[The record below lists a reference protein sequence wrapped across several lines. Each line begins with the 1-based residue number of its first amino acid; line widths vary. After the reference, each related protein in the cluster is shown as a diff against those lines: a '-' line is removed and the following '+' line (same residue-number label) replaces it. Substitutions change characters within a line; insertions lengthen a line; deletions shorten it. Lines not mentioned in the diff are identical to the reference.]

1 MGKSDYIYIVKDVS
15 TSLDMTGWK
24 LDMTGWKLD
33 MTKTIQLTIFM
44 KQIRISAILA
54 CIAGMI
60 AFAGCKS
67 MSPQDRLTVN
77 DRKINKI
84 IAQMTLEEK
93 VEMLHSKTNM
103 SSEGVPRLGIQD
115 IKYTDGPFGIREENG
130 DGFRSL
136 GWTLDSAT
144 YFPTGSA
151 LAATWSKEMAYKN
164 GWAMGKEGRLRGK
177 DIILGPAINI
187 QRLPVGG
194 RTYEYLSEDPV
205 LAARLSVEY
214 TLGSQDAGTA
224 VCLKHYAL
232 NNQETNRGSVNVIAD
247 ERTMRE
253 IYLKPFEAAVKEGG
267 AMCIMP
273 AYNKVNGYYCSENA
287 HLNNEILRDE
297 WGFKGMTVSDWGG
310 THSTMGAALGGLCV
324 QMTGDNYFGQ
334 ALIDSV
340 RNGALDEAVVDAKV
354 REILRLRFA
363 IEPVP
368 EDVANTVMTS
378 QPETQKIAYEI
389 AQKSIVLLK
398 NEAGNLPV
406 AKDVKKIAVIG
417 QNAVL
422 TTAAGGIGAGVK
434 TLYEISPLEGI
445 SKRAAEAGIEV
456 TYAPGYKNYQ
466 MRMAWG
472 RPGAGGPV
480 DPLIA
485 NSPDEP
491 ADPALLAEAV
501 ALAKDADMVIFF
513 GGTNKS
519 IETEGSDRKNIDL
532 PCGQNDVIKA
542 LYEANPN
549 VATVLISGGPTDL
562 RALEPYSPAI
572 VQGWWNGLEG
582 GTALAEVLF
591 GDIAPSGKLP
601 FTFPLKLEDS
611 PAYAMGNFPG
621 NNTGEDLFT
630 LMYRLDAT
638 GYTRE
643 QIMEYIANL
652 PEPVSEYTE
661 GIFVGYRWFET
672 KEVPVMYAFG
682 HGLSYVDFEYG
693 PLTCRQ
699 KKDKF
704 VVTFDVKNLGTME
717 ADEVTQLYV
726 KRLDSKVERPLKE
739 LEAFDRVTLKG
750 GETKKV
756 TLEFPISELAHWDNG
771 TNGWVL
777 EPGKLEILVGSASDD
792 IRQSITTEI

>member
-1 MGKSDYIYIVKDVS
+1 
-15 TSLDMTGWK
+15 
-24 LDMTGWKLD
+24 
-33 MTKTIQLTIFM
+33 M
-44 KQIRISAILA
+44 KKYLYSAALLILA
-54 CIAGMI
+54 
-60 AFAGCKS
+60 AGCAS
-67 MSPQDRLTVN
+67 LSPQDRLTVN
-77 DRKINKI
+77 DKKINKI

-205 LAARLSVEY
+205 LSARLSVEY
-214 TLGSQDAGTA
+214 TKGSQDAGTA

-232 NNQETNRGSVNVIAD
+232 NNQETDRGSVDVIAD

-253 IYLKPFEAAVKEGG
+253 IYLKPFEAAIKEGG
-267 AMCIMP
+267 AMCVMP
-273 AYNKVNGYYCSENA
+273 AYNKVNGFYCSENA

-340 RNGALDEAVVDAKV
+340 RNGALDEAVVDEKV

-363 IEPVP
+363 IDPVP
-368 EDVANTVMTS
+368 EDVANTIMTS

-398 NEAGNLPV
+398 NEAGNLPI

-434 TLYEISPLEGI
+434 TLYEITPLEGI
-445 SKRAAEAGIEV
+445 QARAEKAGVEV
-456 TYAPGYKNYQ
+456 VYAPGYKNYQ
-466 MRMAWG
+466 MRMGWG
-472 RPGAGGPV
+472 RPSAGPV
-480 DPLIA
+480 NPLVA
-485 NSPDEP
+485 NSIDEP

-532 PCGQNDVIKA
+532 PCGQNEVIKA

-562 RALEPYSPAI
+562 RYLEPYSPAI

-611 PAYAMGNFPG
+611 PAYATGSFPG
-621 NNTGEDLFT
+621 EGSGEDLFT

-643 QIMEYIANL
+643 QIQEYIANL
-652 PEPVSEYTE
+652 PAPESHYTE

-693 PLTCRQ
+693 PLTCKH

-704 VVTFDVKNLGTME
+704 YVTFELKNLGDME
-717 ADEVTQLYV
+717 ADEVAQLYV
-726 KRLDSKVERPLKE
+726 KRIDSAVERPLKE
-739 LEAFDRVTLKG
+739 LEAFDRITLKG

-756 TLEFPISELAHWDNG
+756 TLEFPVSELAHWDNE
-771 TNGWVL
+771 TNEWVL
-777 EPGKLEILVGSASDD
+777 EHGKLEILVGSASND
-792 IRQSITTEI
+792 IRQTIATEI

>member
-1 MGKSDYIYIVKDVS
+1 
-15 TSLDMTGWK
+15 
-24 LDMTGWKLD
+24 
-33 MTKTIQLTIFM
+33 M
-44 KQIRISAILA
+44 KKYLYSAALLILA
-54 CIAGMI
+54 
-60 AFAGCKS
+60 AGCAS
-67 MSPQDRLTVN
+67 LSPQDRLTVN
-77 DRKINKI
+77 DKKINKI

-205 LAARLSVEY
+205 LSARLSVEY
-214 TLGSQDAGTA
+214 TKGSQDAGTA

-232 NNQETNRGSVNVIAD
+232 NNQETDRGSVDVIAD

-253 IYLKPFEAAVKEGG
+253 IYLKPFEAAIKEGG
-267 AMCIMP
+267 AMCVMP
-273 AYNKVNGYYCSENA
+273 AYNKVNGFYCSENA

-363 IEPVP
+363 IDPVP
-368 EDVANTVMTS
+368 EDVANTIMTS
-378 QPETQKIAYEI
+378 QPETQRIAYEI

-398 NEAGNLPV
+398 NEAGNLPI

-445 SKRAAEAGIEV
+445 QARAEKAGVEV
-456 TYAPGYKNYQ
+456 VYAPGYKNYQ
-466 MRMAWG
+466 MKMGWG
-472 RPGAGGPV
+472 RPSAGPV
-480 DPLIA
+480 NPLVA
-485 NSPDEP
+485 NSIDEP

-532 PCGQNDVIKA
+532 PCGQNEVIKA

-562 RALEPYSPAI
+562 RYLEPYSPSI

-611 PAYAMGNFPG
+611 PAYATGSFPG
-621 NNTGEDLFT
+621 EGSGEDLFT

-643 QIMEYIANL
+643 QIQEYIASL
-652 PEPVSEYTE
+652 PDPVSEYRE
-661 GIFVGYRWFET
+661 GILVGYRWYDT
-672 KEVPVMYAFG
+672 KDVPVMYAFG
-682 HGLSYVDFEYG
+682 HGLSYVEFEYG
-693 PLTCRQ
+693 TLTCKQ
-699 KKDKF
+699 KKDKIQ
-704 VVTFDVKNLGTME
+704 VSFDIKNLGDME
-717 ADEVTQLYV
+717 ADEVAQLYV
-726 KRLDSKVERPLKE
+726 KRLDSKVERAEKE
-739 LEAFDRVTLKG
+739 LEAFERVALKA
-750 GETKKV
+750 GETKNV
-756 TLEFPISELAHWDNG
+756 TLEFPLSELAHWDNE

-777 EPGKLEILVGSASDD
+777 EPGKIEILVGSASND
-792 IRQSITTEI
+792 IRQSIQTEI

>member
-1 MGKSDYIYIVKDVS
+1 MKHYIITFLVCLAGFS
-15 TSLDMTGWK
+15 FMTGCE
-24 LDMTGWKLD
+24 
-33 MTKTIQLTIFM
+33 
-44 KQIRISAILA
+44 SA
-54 CIAGMI
+54 
-60 AFAGCKS
+60 

-77 DRKINKI
+77 DKKINKI

-205 LAARLSVEY
+205 LSARLSVEY
-214 TLGSQDAGTA
+214 TKGSQDAGTA

-232 NNQETNRGSVNVIAD
+232 NNQETDRGSVDVIAD

-253 IYLKPFEAAVKEGG
+253 IYLKPFEAAIKEGG
-267 AMCIMP
+267 AMCVMP
-273 AYNKVNGYYCSENA
+273 AYNKVNGFYCSENA

-368 EDVANTVMTS
+368 EEVANTIMTS

-398 NEAGNLPV
+398 NEAGNLPIS
-406 AKDVKKIAVIG
+406 KDVKKIAVIG

-445 SKRAAEAGIEV
+445 QARAVKDGVEV

-466 MRMAWG
+466 MRMGWG
-472 RPGAGGPV
+472 RPSAGPV
-480 DPLIA
+480 NPLVA
-485 NSPDEP
+485 NSTDEP
-491 ADPALLAEAV
+491 ADPALLEEAV
-501 ALAKDADMVIFF
+501 ALAKEADMVIFF

-532 PCGQNDVIKA
+532 PCGQNEVIKA

-562 RALEPYSPAI
+562 RYLAPYSPAI

-611 PAYAMGNFPG
+611 PAYATGSFPG
-621 NNTGEDLFT
+621 EGSGEDLFT

-643 QIMEYIANL
+643 QIQEYIASL
-652 PEPVSEYTE
+652 PDPVSEYKE

-693 PLTCRQ
+693 TLSCRR
-699 KKDKF
+699 KKDNIL
-704 VVTFDVKNLGTME
+704 VTFDLKNLGNME
-717 ADEVTQLYV
+717 ADEVAQLYV

-739 LEAFDRVTLKG
+739 LEAFDRITLKA

-756 TLEFPISELAHWDNG
+756 TLEFPINELAHWDME
-771 TNGWVL
+771 TNGWVI
-777 EPGKLEILVGSASDD
+777 EPGKIEILVGSASND
-792 IRQSITTEI
+792 IRQSIETTI

>member
-1 MGKSDYIYIVKDVS
+1 
-15 TSLDMTGWK
+15 
-24 LDMTGWKLD
+24 
-33 MTKTIQLTIFM
+33 M
-44 KQIRISAILA
+44 KKYLYSAALLILA
-54 CIAGMI
+54 
-60 AFAGCKS
+60 AGCAS
-67 MSPQDRLTVN
+67 LSPQDRLTVN
-77 DRKINKI
+77 DKKINKI

-205 LAARLSVEY
+205 LSARLSVEY
-214 TLGSQDAGTA
+214 TKGSQDAGTA

-232 NNQETNRGSVNVIAD
+232 NNQETDRGSVDVIAD

-253 IYLKPFEAAVKEGG
+253 IYLKPFEAAIKEGG
-267 AMCIMP
+267 AMCVMP
-273 AYNKVNGYYCSENA
+273 AYNKVNGFYCSENA

-363 IEPVP
+363 IDPVP
-368 EDVANTVMTS
+368 EDVANTIMTS

-398 NEAGNLPV
+398 NEAGNLPI

-434 TLYEISPLEGI
+434 TLYEITPLEGI
-445 SKRAAEAGIEV
+445 QARAEKAGVEV
-456 TYAPGYKNYQ
+456 VYAPGYKNYQ
-466 MRMAWG
+466 MRMGWG
-472 RPGAGGPV
+472 RPSAGPV
-480 DPLIA
+480 NPLVA
-485 NSPDEP
+485 NSIDEP

-532 PCGQNDVIKA
+532 PCGQNEVIKA

-562 RALEPYSPAI
+562 RYLEPYSPAI

-611 PAYAMGNFPG
+611 PAYATGSFPG
-621 NNTGEDLFT
+621 EGSGEDLFT

-643 QIMEYIANL
+643 QIQEYIASL
-652 PEPVSEYTE
+652 PDPVSEYRE
-661 GIFVGYRWFET
+661 GILVGYRWYDT
-672 KEVPVMYAFG
+672 KDVPVMYAFG
-682 HGLSYVDFEYG
+682 HGLSYVEFEYG
-693 PLTCRQ
+693 ALTCKQ
-699 KKDKF
+699 KKDKIQ
-704 VVTFDVKNLGTME
+704 VSFDLKNLGDME
-717 ADEVTQLYV
+717 ADEVAQLYV
-726 KRLDSKVERPLKE
+726 KRLDSKVERAEKE
-739 LEAFDRVTLKG
+739 LEAFERVALKA

-756 TLEFPISELAHWDNG
+756 TLEFPVSELAHWDNE
-771 TNGWVL
+771 TNEWVL
-777 EPGKLEILVGSASDD
+777 EHGKLEILVGSASND
-792 IRQSITTEI
+792 IRQSIQTEI

>member
-1 MGKSDYIYIVKDVS
+1 
-15 TSLDMTGWK
+15 
-24 LDMTGWKLD
+24 
-33 MTKTIQLTIFM
+33 M
-44 KQIRISAILA
+44 KKYLYSAALLILA
-54 CIAGMI
+54 
-60 AFAGCKS
+60 AGCAS
-67 MSPQDRLTVN
+67 LSPQDRLTVN
-77 DRKINKI
+77 DKKINKI

-205 LAARLSVEY
+205 LSARLSVEY
-214 TLGSQDAGTA
+214 TKGSQDAGTA

-232 NNQETNRGSVNVIAD
+232 NNQETDRGSVNVIAD

-253 IYLKPFEAAVKEGG
+253 IYLKPFEAAIKEGG
-267 AMCIMP
+267 AMCVMP
-273 AYNKVNGYYCSENA
+273 AYNKVNGFYCSENA

-368 EDVANTVMTS
+368 EDVANTIMTS

-398 NEAGNLPV
+398 NEAGNLPI

-434 TLYEISPLEGI
+434 TLYEITPLEGI
-445 SKRAAEAGIEV
+445 QARAEKAGVEV
-456 TYAPGYKNYQ
+456 VYAPGYKNYQ
-466 MRMAWG
+466 MRMGWG
-472 RPGAGGPV
+472 RPSAGPIN
-480 DPLIA
+480 PLVA
-485 NSPDEP
+485 NSIDEP

-532 PCGQNDVIKA
+532 PCGQNEVIKA

-562 RALEPYSPAI
+562 RYLEPYSPAI

-611 PAYAMGNFPG
+611 PAYATGSFPG
-621 NNTGEDLFT
+621 EGSGEDLFT

-643 QIMEYIANL
+643 QIQEYIASL
-652 PEPVSEYTE
+652 PDPVSEYRE
-661 GIFVGYRWFET
+661 GILVGYRWYDT
-672 KEVPVMYAFG
+672 KDVPVMYAFG
-682 HGLSYVDFEYG
+682 HGLSYVEFEYG
-693 PLTCRQ
+693 ALTCKQ
-699 KKDKF
+699 KKDKIQ
-704 VVTFDVKNLGTME
+704 VSFDLKNLGDME
-717 ADEVTQLYV
+717 ADEVAQLYV
-726 KRLDSKVERPLKE
+726 KRLDSKVERAEKE
-739 LEAFDRVTLKG
+739 LEAFERVALKA
-750 GETKKV
+750 GETKNV
-756 TLEFPISELAHWDNG
+756 TLEFPLSELAHWDNE

-777 EPGKLEILVGSASDD
+777 EPGKIEILVGSASND
-792 IRQSITTEI
+792 IRQTIATEI

>member
-1 MGKSDYIYIVKDVS
+1 
-15 TSLDMTGWK
+15 
-24 LDMTGWKLD
+24 
-33 MTKTIQLTIFM
+33 M
-44 KQIRISAILA
+44 KQYLYSAALLILA
-54 CIAGMI
+54 
-60 AFAGCKS
+60 AGCAS
-67 MSPQDRLTVN
+67 LSPQDRLTVN
-77 DRKINKI
+77 DKKINKI

-205 LAARLSVEY
+205 LSARLSVEY
-214 TLGSQDAGTA
+214 TKGSQDAGTA

-232 NNQETNRGSVNVIAD
+232 NNQETDRGSVDVIAD

-253 IYLKPFEAAVKEGG
+253 IYLKPFEAAIKEGG
-267 AMCIMP
+267 AMCVMP
-273 AYNKVNGYYCSENA
+273 AYNKVNGFYCSENA

-363 IEPVP
+363 IDPVP
-368 EDVANTVMTS
+368 EDVANTIMTS

-398 NEAGNLPV
+398 NEAGTLPI

-434 TLYEISPLEGI
+434 TLYEITPLEGI
-445 SKRAAEAGIEV
+445 QARAEKAGVEV
-456 TYAPGYKNYQ
+456 VYAPGYKNYQ
-466 MRMAWG
+466 MRMGWG
-472 RPGAGGPV
+472 RPSAGPV
-480 DPLIA
+480 NPLVA
-485 NSPDEP
+485 NSIDEP

-532 PCGQNDVIKA
+532 PCGQNEVIKA

-562 RALEPYSPAI
+562 RYLEPYSPAI

-611 PAYAMGNFPG
+611 PAYATGSFPG
-621 NNTGEDLFT
+621 EGSGEDLFT

-643 QIMEYIANL
+643 QIREYIASL
-652 PEPVSEYTE
+652 PDPVSEYRE
-661 GIFVGYRWFET
+661 GILVGYRWYDT
-672 KEVPVMYAFG
+672 KDVPVMYAFG
-682 HGLSYVDFEYG
+682 HGLSYVEFEYG
-693 PLTCRQ
+693 ALTCKQ
-699 KKDKF
+699 KKDKIQ
-704 VVTFDVKNLGTME
+704 VSFDLKNLGDME
-717 ADEVTQLYV
+717 ADEVAQLYV
-726 KRLDSKVERPLKE
+726 KRLDSKVERAEKE
-739 LEAFDRVTLKG
+739 LEAFERVALKA
-750 GETKKV
+750 GETKNV
-756 TLEFPISELAHWDNG
+756 TLEFPLSELAHWDNE

-777 EPGKLEILVGSASDD
+777 EPGKIEILVGSASND
-792 IRQSITTEI
+792 IRQSIQTEI

>member
-1 MGKSDYIYIVKDVS
+1 
-15 TSLDMTGWK
+15 
-24 LDMTGWKLD
+24 
-33 MTKTIQLTIFM
+33 M
-44 KQIRISAILA
+44 KKYLYSAALLILA
-54 CIAGMI
+54 
-60 AFAGCKS
+60 AGCAS
-67 MSPQDRLTVN
+67 LSPQDRLTVN
-77 DRKINKI
+77 DKKINKI

-205 LAARLSVEY
+205 LSARLSVEY
-214 TLGSQDAGTA
+214 TKGSQDAGTA

-232 NNQETNRGSVNVIAD
+232 NNQETDRGSVNVIAD

-253 IYLKPFEAAVKEGG
+253 IYLKPFEAAIKEGG
-267 AMCIMP
+267 AMCVMP
-273 AYNKVNGYYCSENA
+273 AYNKVNGFYCSENA

-368 EDVANTVMTS
+368 EDVANTIMTS

-398 NEAGNLPV
+398 NEAGNLPI

-434 TLYEISPLEGI
+434 TLYEITPLEGI
-445 SKRAAEAGIEV
+445 QARAEKAGVEV
-456 TYAPGYKNYQ
+456 VYAPGYKNYQ
-466 MRMAWG
+466 MRIGWG
-472 RPGAGGPV
+472 RPSAGPV
-480 DPLIA
+480 NPLVA
-485 NSPDEP
+485 NSIDEP

-532 PCGQNDVIKA
+532 PCGQNEVIKA

-562 RALEPYSPAI
+562 RYLEPYSPAI

-611 PAYAMGNFPG
+611 PAYATGSFPG
-621 NNTGEDLFT
+621 EGSGEDLFT

-643 QIMEYIANL
+643 QIQEYIASL
-652 PEPVSEYTE
+652 PDPVSEYRE
-661 GIFVGYRWFET
+661 GILVGYRWYDT
-672 KEVPVMYAFG
+672 KDVPVMYAFG
-682 HGLSYVDFEYG
+682 HGLSYVEFEYG
-693 PLTCRQ
+693 ALTCKQ
-699 KKDKF
+699 KKDKIQ
-704 VVTFDVKNLGTME
+704 VSFDLKNLGDME
-717 ADEVTQLYV
+717 ADEVAQLYV
-726 KRLDSKVERPLKE
+726 KRLDSKVERAEKE
-739 LEAFDRVTLKG
+739 LEAFERVALKA
-750 GETKKV
+750 GETKNV
-756 TLEFPISELAHWDNG
+756 TLEFPLSELAHWDNE

-777 EPGKLEILVGSASDD
+777 EPGKIEILVGSASND
-792 IRQSITTEI
+792 IRQSIQTEI

>member
-1 MGKSDYIYIVKDVS
+1 
-15 TSLDMTGWK
+15 
-24 LDMTGWKLD
+24 
-33 MTKTIQLTIFM
+33 M
-44 KQIRISAILA
+44 KKYLYSAALLILA
-54 CIAGMI
+54 
-60 AFAGCKS
+60 AGCAS
-67 MSPQDRLTVN
+67 LSPQDRLTVN
-77 DRKINKI
+77 DKKINKI

-205 LAARLSVEY
+205 LSARLAVEY
-214 TLGSQDAGTA
+214 TKGSQDAGTA

-232 NNQETNRGSVNVIAD
+232 NNQETDRGSVDVIAD

-267 AMCIMP
+267 AMCVMP
-273 AYNKVNGYYCSENA
+273 AYNKVNGFYCSENA

-363 IEPVP
+363 IDPVP
-368 EDVANTVMTS
+368 EDVANTIMTS

-398 NEAGNLPV
+398 NEAGNLPI

-445 SKRAAEAGIEV
+445 QARAEKAGVEV
-456 TYAPGYKNYQ
+456 VYAPGYKNYQ
-466 MRMAWG
+466 MRMGWG
-472 RPGAGGPV
+472 RPSAGPV
-480 DPLIA
+480 NPLVA
-485 NSPDEP
+485 NSIDEP

-532 PCGQNDVIKA
+532 PCGQNEVIKA

-562 RALEPYSPAI
+562 RYLEPYSPAI

-611 PAYAMGNFPG
+611 PAYATGSFPG
-621 NNTGEDLFT
+621 EGSGEDLFT

-643 QIMEYIANL
+643 QIREYIASL
-652 PEPVSEYTE
+652 PDPVSEYRE
-661 GIFVGYRWFET
+661 GILVGYRWYDT
-672 KEVPVMYAFG
+672 KDVPVMYAFG
-682 HGLSYVDFEYG
+682 HGLSYVEFEYG
-693 PLTCRQ
+693 ALTCKQ
-699 KKDKF
+699 KKDKIQ
-704 VVTFDVKNLGTME
+704 VSFDLKNLGDME
-717 ADEVTQLYV
+717 ADEVAQLYV
-726 KRLDSKVERPLKE
+726 KRLDSKVERAEKE
-739 LEAFDRVTLKG
+739 LEAFERVALKA
-750 GETKKV
+750 GETKNV
-756 TLEFPISELAHWDNG
+756 TLEFPLSELAHWDNE

-777 EPGKLEILVGSASDD
+777 EPGKIEILVGSASND
-792 IRQSITTEI
+792 IRQSIQTEI

>member
-1 MGKSDYIYIVKDVS
+1 
-15 TSLDMTGWK
+15 
-24 LDMTGWKLD
+24 
-33 MTKTIQLTIFM
+33 M
-44 KQIRISAILA
+44 KQYLYSAALLILA
-54 CIAGMI
+54 
-60 AFAGCKS
+60 AGCAS
-67 MSPQDRLTVN
+67 LSPQDRLTVN
-77 DRKINKI
+77 DKKINKI

-205 LAARLSVEY
+205 LSARLSVEY
-214 TLGSQDAGTA
+214 TKGSQDAGTA

-232 NNQETNRGSVNVIAD
+232 NNQETDRGSVDVIAD

-267 AMCIMP
+267 AMCVMP
-273 AYNKVNGYYCSENA
+273 AYNKVNGFYCSENA

-363 IEPVP
+363 IDPVP
-368 EDVANTVMTS
+368 EDVANTIMTS

-398 NEAGNLPV
+398 NEAGNLPI

-422 TTAAGGIGAGVK
+422 TTATGGIGAGVK
-434 TLYEISPLEGI
+434 TLYEITPLEGI
-445 SKRAAEAGIEV
+445 QARAEKAGVEV
-456 TYAPGYKNYQ
+456 VYAPGYKNYQ
-466 MRMAWG
+466 MRMGWG
-472 RPGAGGPV
+472 RPSAGPV
-480 DPLIA
+480 NPLVA
-485 NSPDEP
+485 NSIDEP

-532 PCGQNDVIKA
+532 PCGQNEVIKA

-562 RALEPYSPAI
+562 RYLEPYSPAI

-611 PAYAMGNFPG
+611 PAYATGSFPG
-621 NNTGEDLFT
+621 EGSGEDLFT

-643 QIMEYIANL
+643 QIREYIASL
-652 PEPVSEYTE
+652 PDPVSEYRE
-661 GIFVGYRWFET
+661 GILVGYRWYDT
-672 KEVPVMYAFG
+672 KDVPVMYAFG
-682 HGLSYVDFEYG
+682 HGLSYVEFEYG
-693 PLTCRQ
+693 ALTCKQ
-699 KKDKF
+699 KKDKIQ
-704 VVTFDVKNLGTME
+704 VSFDLKNLGDME
-717 ADEVTQLYV
+717 ADEVAQLYV
-726 KRLDSKVERPLKE
+726 KRLDSKVERAEKE
-739 LEAFDRVTLKG
+739 LEAFERVALKA
-750 GETKKV
+750 GETKNV
-756 TLEFPISELAHWDNG
+756 TLEFPLSELAHWDNE

-777 EPGKLEILVGSASDD
+777 EPGKIEILVGSASND
-792 IRQSITTEI
+792 IRQSIQTEI

>member
-1 MGKSDYIYIVKDVS
+1 
-15 TSLDMTGWK
+15 
-24 LDMTGWKLD
+24 
-33 MTKTIQLTIFM
+33 M
-44 KQIRISAILA
+44 KKYLYSAALLILA
-54 CIAGMI
+54 
-60 AFAGCKS
+60 AGCAS
-67 MSPQDRLTVN
+67 LSPQDRLTVN
-77 DRKINKI
+77 DKKINKI

-205 LAARLSVEY
+205 LSARLSVEY
-214 TLGSQDAGTA
+214 TKGSQDAGTA

-232 NNQETNRGSVNVIAD
+232 NNQETDRGSVNVIAD

-253 IYLKPFEAAVKEGG
+253 IYLKPFEAAIKEGG
-267 AMCIMP
+267 AMCVMP
-273 AYNKVNGYYCSENA
+273 AYNKVNGFYCSENA

-368 EDVANTVMTS
+368 EDVANTIMTS

-398 NEAGNLPV
+398 NEAGNLPI

-434 TLYEISPLEGI
+434 TLYEITPLEGI
-445 SKRAAEAGIEV
+445 QARAEKAGVEV
-456 TYAPGYKNYQ
+456 VYAPGYKNYQ
-466 MRMAWG
+466 MRMGWG
-472 RPGAGGPV
+472 RPSAGPV
-480 DPLIA
+480 NPLVA
-485 NSPDEP
+485 NSIDEP

-532 PCGQNDVIKA
+532 PCGQNEVIKA

-562 RALEPYSPAI
+562 RFLEPYSPSI

-601 FTFPLKLEDS
+601 FTFPKKLEDS
-611 PAYAMGNFPG
+611 PAYALGNFG
-621 NNTGEDLFT
+621 QNASEDLFT

-643 QIMEYIANL
+643 QIQEYIANL
-652 PEPVSEYTE
+652 PAPESHYTE

-693 PLTCRQ
+693 PLTCKH

-704 VVTFDVKNLGTME
+704 YVTFALKNLGDME
-717 ADEVTQLYV
+717 ADEVAQLYV
-726 KRLDSKVERPLKE
+726 KRIDSAVERPLKE
-739 LEAFDRVTLKG
+739 LEAFDRITLKG

-756 TLEFPISELAHWDNG
+756 TLEFPVSELAHWDNE
-771 TNGWVL
+771 TNEWVL
-777 EPGKLEILVGSASDD
+777 EHGKLEILVGSASND
-792 IRQSITTEI
+792 IRQTIATEI

>member
-1 MGKSDYIYIVKDVS
+1 
-15 TSLDMTGWK
+15 
-24 LDMTGWKLD
+24 
-33 MTKTIQLTIFM
+33 M
-44 KQIRISAILA
+44 KKYLYSAALLILA
-54 CIAGMI
+54 
-60 AFAGCKS
+60 AGCAS
-67 MSPQDRLTVN
+67 LSPQDRLTVN
-77 DRKINKI
+77 DKKINKI

-205 LAARLSVEY
+205 LSARLSVEY
-214 TLGSQDAGTA
+214 TKGSQDAGTA

-232 NNQETNRGSVNVIAD
+232 NNQETDRGSVNVIAD

-267 AMCIMP
+267 AMCVMP
-273 AYNKVNGYYCSENA
+273 AYNKVNGFYCSENA

-363 IEPVP
+363 IDPVP
-368 EDVANTVMTS
+368 EDVANTIMTS

-398 NEAGNLPV
+398 NEAGNLPI

-445 SKRAAEAGIEV
+445 QARAEKAGVEV
-456 TYAPGYKNYQ
+456 VYAPGYKNYQ
-466 MRMAWG
+466 MRMGWG
-472 RPGAGGPV
+472 RPSAGPV
-480 DPLIA
+480 NPLVA
-485 NSPDEP
+485 NSIDEP

-532 PCGQNDVIKA
+532 PCGQNEVIKA

-562 RALEPYSPAI
+562 RYLEPYSPAI

-611 PAYAMGNFPG
+611 PAYATGSFPG
-621 NNTGEDLFT
+621 EGSGEDLFT

-643 QIMEYIANL
+643 QIQEYIASL
-652 PEPVSEYTE
+652 PDPVSEYRE
-661 GIFVGYRWFET
+661 GILVGYRWYDT
-672 KEVPVMYAFG
+672 KDVPVMYAFG

-693 PLTCRQ
+693 ALTCKQ
-699 KKDKF
+699 KKDKIQ
-704 VVTFDVKNLGTME
+704 VSFDLKNLGDME
-717 ADEVTQLYV
+717 ADEVAQLYV
-726 KRLDSKVERPLKE
+726 KRLDSKVERAEKE
-739 LEAFDRVTLKG
+739 LEAFERVALKA
-750 GETKKV
+750 GETKNV
-756 TLEFPISELAHWDNG
+756 TLEFPLSELAHWDNE

-777 EPGKLEILVGSASDD
+777 EPGKIEILVGSASND
-792 IRQSITTEI
+792 IRQSIQTEI

>member
-1 MGKSDYIYIVKDVS
+1 
-15 TSLDMTGWK
+15 
-24 LDMTGWKLD
+24 
-33 MTKTIQLTIFM
+33 M
-44 KQIRISAILA
+44 KKYLYSAALLILA
-54 CIAGMI
+54 
-60 AFAGCKS
+60 AGCAS
-67 MSPQDRLTVN
+67 LSPQDRLTVN
-77 DRKINKI
+77 DKKINKI

-205 LAARLSVEY
+205 LSARLSVEY
-214 TLGSQDAGTA
+214 TKGSQDAGTA

-232 NNQETNRGSVNVIAD
+232 NNQETDRGSVNVIAD

-253 IYLKPFEAAVKEGG
+253 IYLKPFEAAIKEGG
-267 AMCIMP
+267 AMCVMP
-273 AYNKVNGYYCSENA
+273 AYNKVNGFYCSENA

-368 EDVANTVMTS
+368 EDVANTIMTS

-398 NEAGNLPV
+398 NEAGNLPI

-434 TLYEISPLEGI
+434 TLYEITPLEGI
-445 SKRAAEAGIEV
+445 QARAEKAGVEV
-456 TYAPGYKNYQ
+456 VYAPGYKNYQ
-466 MRMAWG
+466 MRMGWG
-472 RPGAGGPV
+472 KPSAGPV
-480 DPLIA
+480 NPLVA
-485 NSPDEP
+485 NSIDEP

-532 PCGQNDVIKA
+532 PCGQNEVIKA

-562 RALEPYSPAI
+562 RYLEPYSPAI

-611 PAYAMGNFPG
+611 PAYATGSFPG
-621 NNTGEDLFT
+621 EGSGEDLFT

-643 QIMEYIANL
+643 QIQEYIASL
-652 PEPVSEYTE
+652 PDPVSEYRE
-661 GIFVGYRWFET
+661 GILVGYRWYDT
-672 KEVPVMYAFG
+672 KDVPVMYAFG
-682 HGLSYVDFEYG
+682 HGLSYVEFEYG
-693 PLTCRQ
+693 ALTCKQ
-699 KKDKF
+699 KKDKIQ
-704 VVTFDVKNLGTME
+704 VSFDLKNLGDME
-717 ADEVTQLYV
+717 ADEVAQLYV
-726 KRLDSKVERPLKE
+726 KRLDSKVERAEKE
-739 LEAFDRVTLKG
+739 LEAFERVALKA
-750 GETKKV
+750 GETKNV
-756 TLEFPISELAHWDNG
+756 TLEFPLSELAHWDNE

-777 EPGKLEILVGSASDD
+777 EPGKIEILVGSASND
-792 IRQSITTEI
+792 IRQSIQTEI

>member
-1 MGKSDYIYIVKDVS
+1 
-15 TSLDMTGWK
+15 
-24 LDMTGWKLD
+24 
-33 MTKTIQLTIFM
+33 M
-44 KQIRISAILA
+44 KKYLYSAALLILA
-54 CIAGMI
+54 
-60 AFAGCKS
+60 AGCAS
-67 MSPQDRLTVN
+67 LSPQDRLTVN
-77 DRKINKI
+77 DKKINKI

-205 LAARLSVEY
+205 LSARLSVEY
-214 TLGSQDAGTA
+214 TKGSQDAGTA

-232 NNQETNRGSVNVIAD
+232 NNQETDRGSVDVIAD

-253 IYLKPFEAAVKEGG
+253 IYLKPFEAAIKEGG
-267 AMCIMP
+267 AMCVMP
-273 AYNKVNGYYCSENA
+273 AYNKVNGFYCSENA

-368 EDVANTVMTS
+368 EDVANTIMTS

-398 NEAGNLPV
+398 NEVGNLPI

-434 TLYEISPLEGI
+434 TLYEITPLEGI
-445 SKRAAEAGIEV
+445 QARAEKAGVEV
-456 TYAPGYKNYQ
+456 VYAPGYKNYQ
-466 MRMAWG
+466 MRMGWG
-472 RPGAGGPV
+472 RPSAGPV
-480 DPLIA
+480 NPLVA
-485 NSPDEP
+485 NSIDEP
-491 ADPALLAEAV
+491 ADPALLADAV

-532 PCGQNDVIKA
+532 PCGQNEVIKA

-562 RALEPYSPAI
+562 RYLEPYSPAI

-611 PAYAMGNFPG
+611 PAYATGSFPG
-621 NNTGEDLFT
+621 EGSGEDLFT

-643 QIMEYIANL
+643 QIQEYIANL
-652 PEPVSEYTE
+652 PAPESHYTE

-693 PLTCRQ
+693 PLTCKH

-704 VVTFDVKNLGTME
+704 YVTFALQNLGDME
-717 ADEVTQLYV
+717 ADEVAQLYV
-726 KRLDSKVERPLKE
+726 KRIDSAVERPLKE
-739 LEAFDRVTLKG
+739 LEAFDRITLKG

-756 TLEFPISELAHWDNG
+756 TLEFPVSELAHWDNE
-771 TNGWVL
+771 TNEWVL
-777 EPGKLEILVGSASDD
+777 EHGKLEILVGSASND
-792 IRQSITTEI
+792 IRQTIATEI

>member
-1 MGKSDYIYIVKDVS
+1 
-15 TSLDMTGWK
+15 
-24 LDMTGWKLD
+24 
-33 MTKTIQLTIFM
+33 M
-44 KQIRISAILA
+44 KKYLYSAALLILA
-54 CIAGMI
+54 
-60 AFAGCKS
+60 AGCAS
-67 MSPQDRLTVN
+67 LSPQDRLTVN
-77 DRKINKI
+77 DKKINKI

-205 LAARLSVEY
+205 LSARLSVEY
-214 TLGSQDAGTA
+214 TKGSQDAGTA

-232 NNQETNRGSVNVIAD
+232 NNQETDRGSVDVIAD

-253 IYLKPFEAAVKEGG
+253 IYLKPFEAAIKEGG
-267 AMCIMP
+267 AMCVMP
-273 AYNKVNGYYCSENA
+273 AYNKVNGFYCSENA

-368 EDVANTVMTS
+368 EDVANTIMTS

-398 NEAGNLPV
+398 NEAGNLPI

-445 SKRAAEAGIEV
+445 QARAEKAGVEV
-456 TYAPGYKNYQ
+456 VYAPGYKNYQ
-466 MRMAWG
+466 MRMGWG
-472 RPGAGGPV
+472 RPAAGPV
-480 DPLIA
+480 NPLVA
-485 NSPDEP
+485 NSIDEP

-532 PCGQNDVIKA
+532 PCGQNEVIKA

-549 VATVLISGGPTDL
+549 VATVLISGGPTDIRYL
-562 RALEPYSPAI
+562 APYSPAI

-611 PAYAMGNFPG
+611 PAYATGSFPG
-621 NNTGEDLFT
+621 EGSGEDLFT

-643 QIMEYIANL
+643 QIQEYIASL
-652 PEPVSEYTE
+652 PDPVSEYRE
-661 GIFVGYRWFET
+661 GILVGYRWFDT
-672 KEVPVMYAFG
+672 KDVPVMYAFG

-693 PLTCRQ
+693 ALTCKQ
-699 KKDKF
+699 KKDKIQ
-704 VVTFDVKNLGTME
+704 VSFDLKNLGDME
-717 ADEVTQLYV
+717 ADEVAQLYV
-726 KRLDSKVERPLKE
+726 KRLDSKVERAEKE
-739 LEAFDRVTLKG
+739 LEAFERVTLKA
-750 GETKKV
+750 GETKNV
-756 TLEFPISELAHWDNG
+756 ILEFPVSELAHWDNE

-777 EPGKLEILVGSASDD
+777 EPGKIEILVGSASND
-792 IRQSITTEI
+792 IRQSIHTEI

>member
-1 MGKSDYIYIVKDVS
+1 
-15 TSLDMTGWK
+15 
-24 LDMTGWKLD
+24 
-33 MTKTIQLTIFM
+33 M
-44 KQIRISAILA
+44 KKYLYSAALLILA
-54 CIAGMI
+54 
-60 AFAGCKS
+60 AGCAS
-67 MSPQDRLTVN
+67 LSPQDRLTVN
-77 DRKINKI
+77 DKKINKI

-205 LAARLSVEY
+205 LSARLSVEY
-214 TLGSQDAGTA
+214 TKGSQDAGTA

-232 NNQETNRGSVNVIAD
+232 NNQETDRGSVNVIAD

-253 IYLKPFEAAVKEGG
+253 IYLKPFEAAIKEGG
-267 AMCIMP
+267 AMCVMP
-273 AYNKVNGYYCSENA
+273 AYNKVNGFYCSENA

-363 IEPVP
+363 IDPVP
-368 EDVANTVMTS
+368 EDVANTIMTS

-398 NEAGNLPV
+398 NEAGTLPI

-422 TTAAGGIGAGVK
+422 STAAGGIGAGVK

-445 SKRAAEAGIEV
+445 QARAEKAGVEV
-456 TYAPGYKNYQ
+456 VYAPGYKNYQ
-466 MRMAWG
+466 MRMGWG
-472 RPGAGGPV
+472 RPSAGPV
-480 DPLIA
+480 NPLVA
-485 NSPDEP
+485 NSIDEP

-532 PCGQNDVIKA
+532 PCGQNEVIKA

-562 RALEPYSPAI
+562 RYLEPYSPAI

-611 PAYAMGNFPG
+611 PAYATGSFPG
-621 NNTGEDLFT
+621 EGSGEDLFT

-643 QIMEYIANL
+643 QIREYIASL
-652 PEPVSEYTE
+652 PDPVSEYRE
-661 GIFVGYRWFET
+661 GILVGYRWYDT
-672 KEVPVMYAFG
+672 KDVPVMYAFG
-682 HGLSYVDFEYG
+682 HGLSYVEFEYG
-693 PLTCRQ
+693 ALTCKQ
-699 KKDKF
+699 KKDKIQ
-704 VVTFDVKNLGTME
+704 VSFDLKNLGDME
-717 ADEVTQLYV
+717 ADEVAQLYV
-726 KRLDSKVERPLKE
+726 KRLDSKVERAEKE
-739 LEAFDRVTLKG
+739 LEAFERVALKA
-750 GETKKV
+750 GETKNV
-756 TLEFPISELAHWDNG
+756 TLEFPLSELAHWDNE

-777 EPGKLEILVGSASDD
+777 EPGKIEILVGSASND
-792 IRQSITTEI
+792 IRQSIQTEI

>member
-1 MGKSDYIYIVKDVS
+1 MKRF
-15 TSLDMTGWK
+15 
-24 LDMTGWKLD
+24 
-33 MTKTIQLTIFM
+33 IFAAAL
-44 KQIRISAILA
+44 AIMA
-54 CIAGMI
+54 I
-60 AFAGCKS
+60 GCVQNGT
-67 MSPQDRLTVN
+67 SPQDRLTVN

-130 DGFRSL
+130 DGFRPL

-164 GWAMGKEGRLRGK
+164 GLAMGKEGRLRGK

-205 LAARLSVEY
+205 LSARLSVEY
-214 TLGSQDAGTA
+214 TKGSQDAGTA
-224 VCLKHYAL
+224 VCLKHFAL
-232 NNQETNRGSVNVIAD
+232 NNQETERGSVNVIAD

-287 HLNNEILRDE
+287 HLLNEILRGE
-297 WGFKGMTVSDWGG
+297 WGFNGMTVSDWGG

-340 RNGALDEAVVDAKV
+340 RNGALEEAVVDAKV

-368 EDVANTVMTS
+368 EDVANTIMTS
-378 QPETQKIAYEI
+378 QPETQQIAYEI

-398 NEAGNLPV
+398 NEAGNLPIS
-406 AKDVKKIAVIG
+406 KDVKKIAVIG

-422 TTAAGGIGAGVK
+422 STAAGGIGAGVK
-434 TLYEISPLEGI
+434 TLYEITPLEGLQA
-445 SKRAAEAGIEV
+445 RAGSDIEIV
-456 TYAPGYKNYQ
+456 YAPGYRNYV
-466 MRMAWG
+466 MG
-472 RPGAGGPV
+472 RGNQAAA
-480 DPLIA
+480 DPLQTRNTA
-485 NSPDEP
+485 EP
-491 ADPALLAEAV
+491 ADPELLAEAV
-501 ALAKDADMVIFF
+501 ELARNADMVIFF
-513 GGTNKS
+513 AGTNKS

-532 PCGQNDVIKA
+532 PCGQNEIVKA
-542 LYEANPN
+542 LHEVNPN
-549 VATVLISGGPTDL
+549 LVTVLISGGPCDL
-562 RALEPYSPAI
+562 RTLEQYSPAI
-572 VQGWWNGLEG
+572 VQGWWNGMEG

-611 PAYAMGNFPG
+611 PAYALGNFPG
-621 NNTGEDLFT
+621 ENSGEDLFT

-643 QIMEYIANL
+643 QIREYIANL
-652 PEPVSEYTE
+652 PDPESRYTE
-661 GIFVGYRWFET
+661 GIFVGYRWFDT
-672 KEVPVMYAFG
+672 KNVPVMYAFG

-693 PLTCRQ
+693 DLTCRQ
-699 KKDKF
+699 KKDMIQ
-704 VVTFDVKNLGTME
+704 VSFDLTNLGDME
-717 ADEVTQLYV
+717 ADEVAQLYV
-726 KRLDSKVERPLKE
+726 KRIDSKVERPEKE
-739 LEAFDRVTLKG
+739 LEAFDRISLKA
-750 GETKKV
+750 GETRKV
-756 TLEFPISELAHWDNG
+756 TLEFPVSELAHWDME

-777 EPGKLEILVGSASDD
+777 EPGKIEILVGSASDD
-792 IRQSITTEI
+792 IRQSIQTEI

>member
-1 MGKSDYIYIVKDVS
+1 M
-15 TSLDMTGWK
+15 
-24 LDMTGWKLD
+24 
-33 MTKTIQLTIFM
+33 IQLTIFM
-44 KQIRISAILA
+44 KQFKLSAILA
-54 CIAGMI
+54 CVAAIVAI
-60 AFAGCKS
+60 AGCKS

-77 DRKINKI
+77 DKKINEI
-84 IAQMTLEEK
+84 IAQMSLEEK

-151 LAATWSKEMAYKN
+151 LAATWSKEMARKN

-214 TLGSQDAGTA
+214 TIGSQEAGTA

-232 NNQETNRGSVNVIAD
+232 NNQETDRGSVNVIAD

-253 IYLKPFEAAVKEGG
+253 IYLKPFEAAIKEGG
-267 AMCIMP
+267 AMCVMP

-287 HLNNEILRDE
+287 HLNNDILRGE

-340 RNGALDEAVVDAKV
+340 RNGALPESIVDDKV
-354 REILRLRFA
+354 REILRLRFV

-368 EDVANTVMTS
+368 ENVANTIMTS
-378 QPETQKIAYEI
+378 QPETQQVAYEI

-398 NEAGNLPV
+398 NDGNLPI
-406 AKDVKKIAVIG
+406 APEVKKIAVIG

-445 SKRAAEAGIEV
+445 RKRAAEAGVEV
-456 TYAPGYKNYQ
+456 VYAPGYKNYK
-466 MRMAWG
+466 MRMGWG
-472 RPGAGGPV
+472 RPAAGPV
-480 DPLIA
+480 DPLTA
-485 NSPDEP
+485 TSTDEP
-491 ADPALLAEAV
+491 ADPVLLAEAV

-562 RALEPYSPAI
+562 RFLEPYSPAI

-601 FTFPLKLEDS
+601 FTFPKKLEDS
-611 PAYAMGNFPG
+611 PAFALGNFG
-621 NNTGEDLFT
+621 KNASEDLFT

-643 QIMEYIANL
+643 QIQEYIANL
-652 PEPVSEYTE
+652 PAPESHYTE

-672 KEVPVMYAFG
+672 KNVPVMYAFG

-693 PLTCRQ
+693 ALSCR
-699 KKDKF
+699 KKKGMIQVSLDI
-704 VVTFDVKNLGTME
+704 TNLGDME
-717 ADEVTQLYV
+717 ADEVVQLYV
-726 KRLDSKVERPLKE
+726 SRPDTKIERPVKE
-739 LEAFDRVTLKG
+739 LEAFERVTLKA
-750 GETKKV
+750 GETKNV
-756 TLEFPISELAHWDNG
+756 TLEFPVSELAHWDME
-771 TNGWVL
+771 TNGWTV
-777 EPGKLEILVGSASDD
+777 EPGKVQILVGAASDD
-792 IRQSITTEI
+792 IRKTIETEIR

>member
-1 MGKSDYIYIVKDVS
+1 MKKYLYS
-15 TSLDMTGWK
+15 TAL
-24 LDMTGWKLD
+24 L
-33 MTKTIQLTIFM
+33 
-44 KQIRISAILA
+44 ILA
-54 CIAGMI
+54 
-60 AFAGCKS
+60 AGCAS
-67 MSPQDRLTVN
+67 LSPQDRLTVN
-77 DRKINKI
+77 DKKINKI

-130 DGFRSL
+130 EGFRSL

-205 LAARLSVEY
+205 LSARLAVEY
-214 TLGSQDAGTA
+214 TKGSQDAGTA

-232 NNQETNRGSVNVIAD
+232 NNQETDRGSVDVIAD

-253 IYLKPFEAAVKEGG
+253 IYLKPFEAAIKEGG
-267 AMCIMP
+267 AMCVMP
-273 AYNKVNGYYCSENA
+273 AYNKVNGFYCSENA

-368 EDVANTVMTS
+368 EDVANTIMTS

-398 NEAGNLPV
+398 NEAGNLPI

-434 TLYEISPLEGI
+434 TLYEITPLEGI
-445 SKRAAEAGIEV
+445 QARAEKAGVEV
-456 TYAPGYKNYQ
+456 VYAPGYKNYQ
-466 MRMAWG
+466 MRMGWG
-472 RPGAGGPV
+472 RPSAGPV
-480 DPLIA
+480 NPLVA
-485 NSPDEP
+485 NSINEP

-532 PCGQNDVIKA
+532 PCGQNEVIKA

-562 RALEPYSPAI
+562 RFLEPYSPSI

-601 FTFPLKLEDS
+601 FTFPKKLEDS
-611 PAYAMGNFPG
+611 PAYALGNFG
-621 NNTGEDLFT
+621 QNASEDLFT

-643 QIMEYIANL
+643 QIQEYIANL
-652 PEPVSEYTE
+652 PAPESHYTE

-693 PLTCRQ
+693 PLTCKH

-704 VVTFDVKNLGTME
+704 YVTFELKNLGDME
-717 ADEVTQLYV
+717 ADEVAQLYV
-726 KRLDSKVERPLKE
+726 KRIDSAVERPLKE
-739 LEAFDRVTLKG
+739 LEAFDRITLKG

-756 TLEFPISELAHWDNG
+756 TLEFPVSELAHWDNE
-771 TNGWVL
+771 TNEWVL
-777 EPGKLEILVGSASDD
+777 EHGKLEILVGSASND
-792 IRQSITTEI
+792 IRQTIATEI

>member
-1 MGKSDYIYIVKDVS
+1 
-15 TSLDMTGWK
+15 
-24 LDMTGWKLD
+24 
-33 MTKTIQLTIFM
+33 M
-44 KQIRISAILA
+44 KKYLYSAALLILA
-54 CIAGMI
+54 
-60 AFAGCKS
+60 AGCAS
-67 MSPQDRLTVN
+67 LSPQDRLTVN
-77 DRKINKI
+77 DKKINKI

-205 LAARLSVEY
+205 LSARLSVEY
-214 TLGSQDAGTA
+214 TKGSQDAGTA

-232 NNQETNRGSVNVIAD
+232 NNQETDRGSVDVIAD

-253 IYLKPFEAAVKEGG
+253 IYLKPFEAAIKEGG
-267 AMCIMP
+267 AMCVMP
-273 AYNKVNGYYCSENA
+273 AYNKVNGFYCSENA

-363 IEPVP
+363 IDPVP
-368 EDVANTVMTS
+368 EDVANTIMTS

-398 NEAGNLPV
+398 NEAGNLPIS
-406 AKDVKKIAVIG
+406 KDVKKIAVIG

-422 TTAAGGIGAGVK
+422 STAAGGIGAGVK

-445 SKRAAEAGIEV
+445 QARAEKAGVEV
-456 TYAPGYKNYQ
+456 VYAPGYKNYQ
-466 MRMAWG
+466 MRMGWG
-472 RPGAGGPV
+472 RPSAGPV
-480 DPLIA
+480 NPLVA
-485 NSPDEP
+485 NSIDEP
-491 ADPALLAEAV
+491 ADPALLADAV

-532 PCGQNDVIKA
+532 PCGQNEVIKA

-562 RALEPYSPAI
+562 RYLEPYSPAI

-611 PAYAMGNFPG
+611 PAYATGSFPG
-621 NNTGEDLFT
+621 EGSGEDLFT

-643 QIMEYIANL
+643 QIKEYIASL
-652 PEPVSEYTE
+652 PDPVSEYRE
-661 GIFVGYRWFET
+661 GILVGYRWYDT
-672 KEVPVMYAFG
+672 KDVPVMYAFG

-693 PLTCRQ
+693 TLTCKQ
-699 KKDKF
+699 KKGKIQ
-704 VVTFDVKNLGTME
+704 VSFDLKNLGDME
-717 ADEVTQLYV
+717 ADEVAQLYV
-726 KRLDSKVERPLKE
+726 KRLDSKVERAEKE
-739 LEAFDRVTLKG
+739 LEAFERVALKA
-750 GETKKV
+750 GETKNV
-756 TLEFPISELAHWDNG
+756 TLEFPLSELAHWDNE

-777 EPGKLEILVGSASDD
+777 EPGKIEILVGSASND
-792 IRQSITTEI
+792 IRQSIYTEI

>member
-1 MGKSDYIYIVKDVS
+1 
-15 TSLDMTGWK
+15 
-24 LDMTGWKLD
+24 
-33 MTKTIQLTIFM
+33 M
-44 KQIRISAILA
+44 KKYLYSAALLILA
-54 CIAGMI
+54 
-60 AFAGCKS
+60 AGCAS
-67 MSPQDRLTVN
+67 LSPQDRLTVN
-77 DRKINKI
+77 DKKINKI

-205 LAARLSVEY
+205 LSARLSVEY
-214 TLGSQDAGTA
+214 TKGSQDAGTA

-232 NNQETNRGSVNVIAD
+232 NNQETDRGSVDVIAD

-267 AMCIMP
+267 AMCVMP
-273 AYNKVNGYYCSENA
+273 AYNKVNGFYCSENA

-340 RNGALDEAVVDAKV
+340 RNGALDEAVVDEKV

-363 IEPVP
+363 IDPVP
-368 EDVANTVMTS
+368 EDVANTIMTS

-398 NEAGNLPV
+398 NEAGNLPIS
-406 AKDVKKIAVIG
+406 KDVKKIAVIG

-422 TTAAGGIGAGVK
+422 STAAGGIGAGVK

-445 SKRAAEAGIEV
+445 QARAEKAGVEV
-456 TYAPGYKNYQ
+456 VYAPGYKNYQ
-466 MRMAWG
+466 MRMGWG
-472 RPGAGGPV
+472 RPSAGPV
-480 DPLIA
+480 NPLVA
-485 NSPDEP
+485 NSIDEP
-491 ADPALLAEAV
+491 ADPALLADAV

-532 PCGQNDVIKA
+532 PCGQNEVIKA

-562 RALEPYSPAI
+562 RYLEPYSPAI

-611 PAYAMGNFPG
+611 PAYATGSFPG
-621 NNTGEDLFT
+621 EGSGEDLFT

-643 QIMEYIANL
+643 QIKEYIASL
-652 PEPVSEYTE
+652 PDPVSEYRE
-661 GIFVGYRWFET
+661 GILVGYRWYDT
-672 KEVPVMYAFG
+672 KDVPVMYAFG
-682 HGLSYVDFEYG
+682 HGLSYVEFEYG
-693 PLTCRQ
+693 TLTCKQ
-699 KKDKF
+699 KKGKIQ
-704 VVTFDVKNLGTME
+704 VSFDLKNLGDME
-717 ADEVTQLYV
+717 ADEVAQLYV
-726 KRLDSKVERPLKE
+726 KRLDSKVERAEKE
-739 LEAFDRVTLKG
+739 LEAFERVALKA
-750 GETKKV
+750 GETKNV
-756 TLEFPISELAHWDNG
+756 TLEFPLSELAHWDNE

-777 EPGKLEILVGSASDD
+777 EPGKIEILVGSASND
-792 IRQSITTEI
+792 IRQSIQTEI

>member
-1 MGKSDYIYIVKDVS
+1 MKKIIY
-15 TSLDMTGWK
+15 
-24 LDMTGWKLD
+24 
-33 MTKTIQLTIFM
+33 F
-44 KQIRISAILA
+44 LA
-54 CIAGMI
+54 A
-60 AFAGCKS
+60 AAVLAGCANG

-77 DRKINKI
+77 DKKINKI

-368 EDVANTVMTS
+368 EDVANTIMTS

-398 NEAGNLPV
+398 NEAGNLPIS
-406 AKDVKKIAVIG
+406 KEVKKIAVIG

-445 SKRAAEAGIEV
+445 QKRAAEAGVEV
-456 TYAPGYKNYQ
+456 VYAPGYKNYV
-466 MRMAWG
+466 MRMGWG
-472 RPGAGGPV
+472 RPSNGPV
-480 DPLIA
+480 DPLVA
-485 NSPDEP
+485 NSTDEP

-532 PCGQNDVIKA
+532 PNGQNEVIKA

-562 RALEPYSPAI
+562 RLLEPYSPAI

-601 FTFPLKLEDS
+601 FTFPRKLEDS
-611 PAYAMGNFPG
+611 PAYALGNFPG

-643 QIMEYIANL
+643 QIQEYIASL
-652 PEPVSEYTE
+652 PDPESVYSE

-672 KEVPVMYAFG
+672 KNVPVMYAFG

-693 PLTCRQ
+693 ALTYKQ
-699 KKDKF
+699 KKDKIQ
-704 VVTFDVKNLGTME
+704 VSFDIKNLGNME
-717 ADEVTQLYV
+717 ADEVAQLYV
-726 KRLDSKVERPLKE
+726 KRIDSQIERPEKE
-739 LEAFDRVTLKG
+739 LEAFDRVTLKA
-750 GETKKV
+750 GESKNV
-756 TLEFPISELAHWDNG
+756 TLEFPISELAHWDND
-771 TNGWVL
+771 TNQWVL
-777 EPGKLEILVGSASDD
+777 EKGKIEILVGSSSDD
-792 IRQSITTEI
+792 IRQTISAEI

>member
-1 MGKSDYIYIVKDVS
+1 MNKYLY
-15 TSLDMTGWK
+15 
-24 LDMTGWKLD
+24 
-33 MTKTIQLTIFM
+33 
-44 KQIRISAILA
+44 SAALLILA
-54 CIAGMI
+54 
-60 AFAGCKS
+60 AGCAS
-67 MSPQDRLTVN
+67 LSPQDRLTVN
-77 DRKINKI
+77 DKKINKI

-136 GWTLDSAT
+136 GLTLDSAT

-205 LAARLSVEY
+205 LSARLSVEY
-214 TLGSQDAGTA
+214 TKGSQDAGTA

-232 NNQETNRGSVNVIAD
+232 NNQETDRGSVDVIAD

-253 IYLKPFEAAVKEGG
+253 IYLKPFEAAIKEGG
-267 AMCIMP
+267 AMCVMP
-273 AYNKVNGYYCSENA
+273 AYNKVNGFYCSENA

-340 RNGALDEAVVDAKV
+340 RNGALDEAVVDEKV

-363 IEPVP
+363 IDPVP
-368 EDVANTVMTS
+368 EDVANTIMTS

-398 NEAGNLPV
+398 NEAGNLPI

-445 SKRAAEAGIEV
+445 QARAEKAGVEV
-456 TYAPGYKNYQ
+456 VYAPGYKNYQ
-466 MRMAWG
+466 MRMGWG
-472 RPGAGGPV
+472 RPSAGPV
-480 DPLIA
+480 NPLVA
-485 NSPDEP
+485 NSIDEP

-532 PCGQNDVIKA
+532 PCGQNEVIKA

-562 RALEPYSPAI
+562 RYLEPYSPAI

-611 PAYAMGNFPG
+611 PAYATGSFPG
-621 NNTGEDLFT
+621 EGSGEDLFT

-643 QIMEYIANL
+643 QIQEYIASL
-652 PEPVSEYTE
+652 PDPVSEYRE
-661 GIFVGYRWFET
+661 GILVGYRWYDT
-672 KEVPVMYAFG
+672 KDVPVMYAFG
-682 HGLSYVDFEYG
+682 HGLSYVEFEYG
-693 PLTCRQ
+693 PLTCKQ
-699 KKDKF
+699 KKDKIQ
-704 VVTFDVKNLGTME
+704 VSFDLKNLGDME
-717 ADEVTQLYV
+717 ADEVAQLYV
-726 KRLDSKVERPLKE
+726 KRLDSKVERAEKE
-739 LEAFDRVTLKG
+739 LEAFERVALKA
-750 GETKKV
+750 GETKNV
-756 TLEFPISELAHWDNG
+756 TLEFPLSELAHWDNE

-777 EPGKLEILVGSASDD
+777 EPGKIEILVGSASND
-792 IRQSITTEI
+792 IRQSIHTEI

>member
-1 MGKSDYIYIVKDVS
+1 
-15 TSLDMTGWK
+15 
-24 LDMTGWKLD
+24 
-33 MTKTIQLTIFM
+33 M
-44 KQIRISAILA
+44 KKYLYSAALLILA
-54 CIAGMI
+54 
-60 AFAGCKS
+60 AGCAS
-67 MSPQDRLTVN
+67 LSPQDRLTVN
-77 DRKINKI
+77 DKKINKI

-205 LAARLSVEY
+205 LSARLSVEY
-214 TLGSQDAGTA
+214 TKGSQDAGTA

-232 NNQETNRGSVNVIAD
+232 NNQETDRGSVNVIAD

-253 IYLKPFEAAVKEGG
+253 IYLKPFEAAIKEGG
-267 AMCIMP
+267 AMCVMP
-273 AYNKVNGYYCSENA
+273 AYNKVNGFYCSENA

-368 EDVANTVMTS
+368 EDVANTIMTS

-398 NEAGNLPV
+398 NEAGNLPI

-434 TLYEISPLEGI
+434 TLYEITPLEGI
-445 SKRAAEAGIEV
+445 QARAEKACVEV
-456 TYAPGYKNYQ
+456 VYAPGYKNYQ
-466 MRMAWG
+466 MRMGWG
-472 RPGAGGPV
+472 RPSAGPV
-480 DPLIA
+480 NPLVA
-485 NSPDEP
+485 NSIDEP

-532 PCGQNDVIKA
+532 PCGQNEVIKA

-562 RALEPYSPAI
+562 RYLEPYSPAI

-611 PAYAMGNFPG
+611 PAYATGSFPG
-621 NNTGEDLFT
+621 EGSGEDLFT

-643 QIMEYIANL
+643 QIQEYIASL
-652 PEPVSEYTE
+652 PDPVSEYRE
-661 GIFVGYRWFET
+661 GILVGYRWYDT
-672 KEVPVMYAFG
+672 KDVPVMYAFG
-682 HGLSYVDFEYG
+682 HGLSYVEFEYG
-693 PLTCRQ
+693 ALTCKQ
-699 KKDKF
+699 KKDKIQ
-704 VVTFDVKNLGTME
+704 VSFDLKNLGDME
-717 ADEVTQLYV
+717 ADEVAQLYV
-726 KRLDSKVERPLKE
+726 KRLDSKVERAEKE
-739 LEAFDRVTLKG
+739 LEAFERVALKA
-750 GETKKV
+750 GETKNV
-756 TLEFPISELAHWDNG
+756 TLEFPLSELAHWDNE

-777 EPGKLEILVGSASDD
+777 EPGKIEILVGSASND
-792 IRQSITTEI
+792 IRQSIQTEI

>member
-1 MGKSDYIYIVKDVS
+1 MA
-15 TSLDMTGWK
+15 T
-24 LDMTGWKLD
+24 
-33 MTKTIQLTIFM
+33 
-44 KQIRISAILA
+44 AIA
-54 CIAGMI
+54 V
-60 AFAGCKS
+60 GCS
-67 MSPQDRLTVN
+67 NPMSPQDRLTVN
-77 DRKINKI
+77 DGKINEI

-130 DGFRSL
+130 DGFRPL
-136 GWTLDSAT
+136 GWKLDSAT

-214 TLGSQDAGTA
+214 TKGSQEAGTA

-267 AMCIMP
+267 AMCVMP

-287 HLNNEILRDE
+287 HLNNEILRGE

-378 QPETQKIAYEI
+378 QPETQQVAYEI

-398 NEAGNLPV
+398 NETGNLPI

-434 TLYEISPLEGI
+434 TLYEVSPLEGI
-445 SKRAAEAGIEV
+445 RKRAGDEIEV
-456 TYAPGYKNYQ
+456 TYAPGYRSYK
-466 MRMAWG
+466 MSWG
-472 RPGAGGPV
+472 TPGPLGPL
-480 DPLIA
+480 DA
-485 NSPDEP
+485 ASPDDP
-491 ADPALLAEAV
+491 ADPELLAEAV
-501 ALAKDADMVIFF
+501 EMARNADMVIFF

-532 PCGQNDVIKA
+532 PHGQNDIIKA
-542 LYEANPN
+542 IYEVNPN
-549 VATVLISGGPTDL
+549 VVTVLISGGPTDL
-562 RALEPYSPAI
+562 RFLEPYSPAI
-572 VQGWWNGLEG
+572 VQGWWNGMEG

-611 PAYAMGNFPG
+611 PAYATGSFPG
-621 NNTGEDLFT
+621 NRSGEDLFT

-643 QIMEYIANL
+643 QIQEYIANL
-652 PEPVSEYTE
+652 PDPVSEYKE
-661 GIFVGYRWFET
+661 GILVGYRWFET

-693 PLTCRQ
+693 ALSCRQ
-699 KKDKF
+699 KKDKIS
-704 VVTFDVKNLGTME
+704 VSFDLKNLGEME
-717 ADEVTQLYV
+717 ADEVAQLYV
-726 KRLDSKVERPLKE
+726 RRIDSKVERPLKE
-739 LEAFDRVTLKG
+739 LEAFDRITLKA
-750 GETKKV
+750 GETKTV
-756 TLEFPISELAHWDNG
+756 TLEFPVSELAHWDTD
-771 TNGWVL
+771 TNGWAL
-777 EPGKLEILVGSASDD
+777 EPGKIEILVGSASDD
-792 IRQSITTEI
+792 IRQTIQTEI

>member
-1 MGKSDYIYIVKDVS
+1 
-15 TSLDMTGWK
+15 
-24 LDMTGWKLD
+24 
-33 MTKTIQLTIFM
+33 M
-44 KQIRISAILA
+44 KKYLYSAALLILA
-54 CIAGMI
+54 
-60 AFAGCKS
+60 AGCAS
-67 MSPQDRLTVN
+67 LSPQDRLTVN
-77 DRKINKI
+77 DKKINKI

-205 LAARLSVEY
+205 LSARLSVEY
-214 TLGSQDAGTA
+214 TKGSQDAGTA

-232 NNQETNRGSVNVIAD
+232 NNQETDRGSVDVIAD

-267 AMCIMP
+267 AMCVMP
-273 AYNKVNGYYCSENA
+273 AYNKVNGFYCSENA

-363 IEPVP
+363 IDPVP
-368 EDVANTVMTS
+368 EDVANTIMTS

-398 NEAGNLPV
+398 NEAGNLPI

-434 TLYEISPLEGI
+434 TLYEITPLEGI
-445 SKRAAEAGIEV
+445 QARAEKAGVEV
-456 TYAPGYKNYQ
+456 VYAPGYKNYQ
-466 MRMAWG
+466 MRMGWG
-472 RPGAGGPV
+472 RPSAGPV
-480 DPLIA
+480 NPLVA
-485 NSPDEP
+485 NSIDEP

-532 PCGQNDVIKA
+532 PCGQNEVIKA

-562 RALEPYSPAI
+562 RYLEPYSPAI

-611 PAYAMGNFPG
+611 PAYATGSFPG
-621 NNTGEDLFT
+621 EGSGEDLFT

-643 QIMEYIANL
+643 QIQEYIASL
-652 PEPVSEYTE
+652 PDPVSEYRE
-661 GIFVGYRWFET
+661 GILVGYRWYDT
-672 KEVPVMYAFG
+672 KDVPVMYAFG
-682 HGLSYVDFEYG
+682 HGLSYVEFEYG
-693 PLTCRQ
+693 ALTCKQ
-699 KKDKF
+699 KKDKIQ
-704 VVTFDVKNLGTME
+704 VSFDLKNLGDME
-717 ADEVTQLYV
+717 ADEVAQLYV
-726 KRLDSKVERPLKE
+726 KRLDSKVERAEKE
-739 LEAFDRVTLKG
+739 LEAFERVALKA
-750 GETKKV
+750 GETKNV
-756 TLEFPISELAHWDNG
+756 TLEFPLSELAHWDNE

-777 EPGKLEILVGSASDD
+777 EPGKIEILVGSASND
-792 IRQSITTEI
+792 IRQSIQTEI

>member
-1 MGKSDYIYIVKDVS
+1 
-15 TSLDMTGWK
+15 
-24 LDMTGWKLD
+24 
-33 MTKTIQLTIFM
+33 M
-44 KQIRISAILA
+44 KKYLYSAALLILA
-54 CIAGMI
+54 
-60 AFAGCKS
+60 AGCAS
-67 MSPQDRLTVN
+67 LSPQDRLTVN
-77 DRKINKI
+77 DKKINKI

-205 LAARLSVEY
+205 LSARLSVEY
-214 TLGSQDAGTA
+214 TKGSQDAGTA

-232 NNQETNRGSVNVIAD
+232 NNQETDRGSVDVIAD

-267 AMCIMP
+267 AMCVMP
-273 AYNKVNGYYCSENA
+273 AYNKVNGFYCSENA

-363 IEPVP
+363 IDPVP
-368 EDVANTVMTS
+368 EDVANTIMTS

-398 NEAGNLPV
+398 NEAGNLPI

-445 SKRAAEAGIEV
+445 QARAEKAGVEV
-456 TYAPGYKNYQ
+456 VYAPGYKNYQ
-466 MRMAWG
+466 MRMGWG
-472 RPGAGGPV
+472 RPSAGPV
-480 DPLIA
+480 NPLVA
-485 NSPDEP
+485 NSIDEP

-532 PCGQNDVIKA
+532 PCGQNEVIKA

-562 RALEPYSPAI
+562 RYLEPYSPAI

-611 PAYAMGNFPG
+611 PAYATGSFPG
-621 NNTGEDLFT
+621 EGSGEDLFT

-643 QIMEYIANL
+643 QIKEYIASL
-652 PEPVSEYTE
+652 PDPVSEYRE
-661 GIFVGYRWFET
+661 GILVGYRWYDT
-672 KEVPVMYAFG
+672 KDVPVMYAFG
-682 HGLSYVDFEYG
+682 HGLSYVEFEYG
-693 PLTCRQ
+693 ALTCKQ
-699 KKDKF
+699 KKDKIQ
-704 VVTFDVKNLGTME
+704 VSFDLKNLGDME
-717 ADEVTQLYV
+717 ADEVAQLYV
-726 KRLDSKVERPLKE
+726 KRLDSKVERAEKE
-739 LEAFDRVTLKG
+739 LEAFERVALKA
-750 GETKKV
+750 GETKNV
-756 TLEFPISELAHWDNG
+756 TLEFPLSELAHWDNE

-777 EPGKLEILVGSASDD
+777 EPGKIEILVGSASND
-792 IRQSITTEI
+792 IRQSIQTEI

>member
-1 MGKSDYIYIVKDVS
+1 
-15 TSLDMTGWK
+15 
-24 LDMTGWKLD
+24 
-33 MTKTIQLTIFM
+33 M
-44 KQIRISAILA
+44 KKYLYSAALLILA
-54 CIAGMI
+54 
-60 AFAGCKS
+60 AGCAS
-67 MSPQDRLTVN
+67 LSPQDRLTVN
-77 DRKINKI
+77 DKKINKI

-205 LAARLSVEY
+205 LSARLSVEY
-214 TLGSQDAGTA
+214 TKGSQDAGTA

-232 NNQETNRGSVNVIAD
+232 NNQETDRGSVNVIAD

-267 AMCIMP
+267 AMCVMP
-273 AYNKVNGYYCSENA
+273 AYNKVNGFYCSENA

-363 IEPVP
+363 IDPVP
-368 EDVANTVMTS
+368 EDVANTIMTS

-398 NEAGNLPV
+398 NEAGNLPI

-445 SKRAAEAGIEV
+445 QARAEKAGVEV
-456 TYAPGYKNYQ
+456 VYAPGYKNYQ
-466 MRMAWG
+466 MRMGWG
-472 RPGAGGPV
+472 RPSAGPV
-480 DPLIA
+480 NPLVA
-485 NSPDEP
+485 NSIDEP

-532 PCGQNDVIKA
+532 PCGQNEVIKA

-562 RALEPYSPAI
+562 RYLEPYSPAI

-611 PAYAMGNFPG
+611 PAYATGSFPG
-621 NNTGEDLFT
+621 EGSGEDLFT

-643 QIMEYIANL
+643 QIREYIASL
-652 PEPVSEYTE
+652 PDPVSEYRE
-661 GIFVGYRWFET
+661 GILVGYRWYDT
-672 KEVPVMYAFG
+672 KDVPVMYAFG
-682 HGLSYVDFEYG
+682 HGLSYVEFEYG
-693 PLTCRQ
+693 ALTCKQ
-699 KKDKF
+699 KKDKIQ
-704 VVTFDVKNLGTME
+704 VSFDLKNLGDME
-717 ADEVTQLYV
+717 ADEVAQLYV
-726 KRLDSKVERPLKE
+726 KRLDSKVERAEKE
-739 LEAFDRVTLKG
+739 LEAFERVALKA
-750 GETKKV
+750 GETKNV
-756 TLEFPISELAHWDNG
+756 TLEFPLSELAHWDNE

-777 EPGKLEILVGSASDD
+777 EPGKIEILVGSASND
-792 IRQSITTEI
+792 IRQSIQTEI

>member
-1 MGKSDYIYIVKDVS
+1 
-15 TSLDMTGWK
+15 
-24 LDMTGWKLD
+24 
-33 MTKTIQLTIFM
+33 M
-44 KQIRISAILA
+44 KKYLYSAALLILA
-54 CIAGMI
+54 
-60 AFAGCKS
+60 AGCAS
-67 MSPQDRLTVN
+67 LSPQDRLTVN
-77 DRKINKI
+77 DKKINKI

-130 DGFRSL
+130 EGFRSL

-205 LAARLSVEY
+205 LSARLSVEY
-214 TLGSQDAGTA
+214 TKGSQDAGTA

-232 NNQETNRGSVNVIAD
+232 NNQETDRGSVDVIAD

-253 IYLKPFEAAVKEGG
+253 IYLKPFEAAIKEGG
-267 AMCIMP
+267 AMCVMP
-273 AYNKVNGYYCSENA
+273 AYNKVNGFYCSENA

-368 EDVANTVMTS
+368 EDVANTIMTS

-398 NEAGNLPV
+398 NEAGNLPI

-434 TLYEISPLEGI
+434 TLYEITPLEGI
-445 SKRAAEAGIEV
+445 QARAEKAGVEV
-456 TYAPGYKNYQ
+456 VYAPGYKNYQ
-466 MRMAWG
+466 MRMGWG
-472 RPGAGGPV
+472 RPSAGPV
-480 DPLIA
+480 NPLVA
-485 NSPDEP
+485 NSIDEP

-532 PCGQNDVIKA
+532 PCGQNEVIKA

-562 RALEPYSPAI
+562 RYLEPYSPAI

-611 PAYAMGNFPG
+611 PAYATGSFPG
-621 NNTGEDLFT
+621 EGSGEDLFT

-643 QIMEYIANL
+643 QIQEYIASL
-652 PEPVSEYTE
+652 PDPVSEYRE
-661 GIFVGYRWFET
+661 GILVGYRWYDT
-672 KEVPVMYAFG
+672 KDVPVMYAFG

-693 PLTCRQ
+693 TLTCKQ
-699 KKDKF
+699 KKDKIQ
-704 VVTFDVKNLGTME
+704 VSFDLKNLGDME
-717 ADEVTQLYV
+717 ADEVPQLYV
-726 KRLDSKVERPLKE
+726 KRLDSKVERAEKE
-739 LEAFDRVTLKG
+739 LEAFERVALKA
-750 GETKKV
+750 GETKNV
-756 TLEFPISELAHWDNG
+756 TLEFPVSELAHWDNE

-777 EPGKLEILVGSASDD
+777 EPGKIEILVGSASND
-792 IRQSITTEI
+792 IRQSIQTEI

>member
-1 MGKSDYIYIVKDVS
+1 
-15 TSLDMTGWK
+15 
-24 LDMTGWKLD
+24 
-33 MTKTIQLTIFM
+33 M
-44 KQIRISAILA
+44 KKYLYSAALLILA
-54 CIAGMI
+54 
-60 AFAGCKS
+60 AGCAS
-67 MSPQDRLTVN
+67 LSPQDRLTVN
-77 DRKINKI
+77 DKKINKI

-205 LAARLSVEY
+205 LSARLSVEY
-214 TLGSQDAGTA
+214 TKGSQDAGTA

-232 NNQETNRGSVNVIAD
+232 NNQETDRGSVNVIAD

-253 IYLKPFEAAVKEGG
+253 IYLKPFEAAIKEGG
-267 AMCIMP
+267 AMCVMP
-273 AYNKVNGYYCSENA
+273 AYNKVNGFYCSENA

-363 IEPVP
+363 IDPVP
-368 EDVANTVMTS
+368 EDVANTIMTS

-398 NEAGNLPV
+398 NEAGNLPI

-434 TLYEISPLEGI
+434 TLYEITPLEGI
-445 SKRAAEAGIEV
+445 QARAEKAGVEV
-456 TYAPGYKNYQ
+456 VYAPGYKNYQ
-466 MRMAWG
+466 MRMGWG
-472 RPGAGGPV
+472 RPSAGPV
-480 DPLIA
+480 NPLVA
-485 NSPDEP
+485 NSIDEP

-532 PCGQNDVIKA
+532 PCGQNEVIKA

-562 RALEPYSPAI
+562 RYLEPYSPAI

-611 PAYAMGNFPG
+611 PAYATGSFPG
-621 NNTGEDLFT
+621 EGSGEDLFT

-643 QIMEYIANL
+643 QIQEYIASL
-652 PEPVSEYTE
+652 PDPVSEYRE
-661 GIFVGYRWFET
+661 GILVGYRWYDT
-672 KEVPVMYAFG
+672 KDVPVMYAFG
-682 HGLSYVDFEYG
+682 HGLSYVEFEYG
-693 PLTCRQ
+693 ALTCKQ
-699 KKDKF
+699 KKDKIQ
-704 VVTFDVKNLGTME
+704 VSFDLKNLGDME
-717 ADEVTQLYV
+717 ADEVAQLYV
-726 KRLDSKVERPLKE
+726 KRLDSKVERAEKE
-739 LEAFDRVTLKG
+739 LEAFERVALKA

-756 TLEFPISELAHWDNG
+756 TLEFPLSELAHWDNE

-777 EPGKLEILVGSASDD
+777 EPGKIEILVGSASND
-792 IRQSITTEI
+792 IRQTIATEI

>member
-1 MGKSDYIYIVKDVS
+1 
-15 TSLDMTGWK
+15 
-24 LDMTGWKLD
+24 
-33 MTKTIQLTIFM
+33 M
-44 KQIRISAILA
+44 KKYLYSAALLILA
-54 CIAGMI
+54 
-60 AFAGCKS
+60 AGCAS
-67 MSPQDRLTVN
+67 LSPQDRLTVN
-77 DRKINKI
+77 DKKINKI

-205 LAARLSVEY
+205 LSARLSVEY
-214 TLGSQDAGTA
+214 TKGSQDAGTA

-232 NNQETNRGSVNVIAD
+232 NNQETDRGSVDVIAD

-253 IYLKPFEAAVKEGG
+253 IYLKPFEAAIKEGG
-267 AMCIMP
+267 AMCVMP
-273 AYNKVNGYYCSENA
+273 AYNKVNGVYCSENA

-363 IEPVP
+363 IDPVP
-368 EDVANTVMTS
+368 EDVANTIMTS

-398 NEAGNLPV
+398 NEAGNLPI

-434 TLYEISPLEGI
+434 TLYEITPLEGI
-445 SKRAAEAGIEV
+445 QARAEKAGVEV
-456 TYAPGYKNYQ
+456 VYAPGYKNYQ
-466 MRMAWG
+466 MRMGWG
-472 RPGAGGPV
+472 RPSAGPV
-480 DPLIA
+480 NPLVA
-485 NSPDEP
+485 NSIDEP

-501 ALAKDADMVIFF
+501 ALAKNADMVIFF

-532 PCGQNDVIKA
+532 PCGQNEVIKA

-562 RALEPYSPAI
+562 RYLEPYSPAI

-611 PAYAMGNFPG
+611 PAYATGSFPG
-621 NNTGEDLFT
+621 EGSGEDLFT

-643 QIMEYIANL
+643 QIREYIASL
-652 PEPVSEYTE
+652 PDPVSEYRE
-661 GIFVGYRWFET
+661 GILVGYRWYDT
-672 KEVPVMYAFG
+672 KDVPVMYAFG

-693 PLTCRQ
+693 TLTCKQ
-699 KKDKF
+699 KKDKIQ
-704 VVTFDVKNLGTME
+704 VSFDLKNLGDME
-717 ADEVTQLYV
+717 ADEVAQLYV
-726 KRLDSKVERPLKE
+726 KRLDSKVERAEKE
-739 LEAFDRVTLKG
+739 LEAFERVALKA
-750 GETKKV
+750 GETKNV
-756 TLEFPISELAHWDNG
+756 TLEFPLSELAHWDNE

-777 EPGKLEILVGSASDD
+777 EPGKIEILVGSASND
-792 IRQSITTEI
+792 IRQSIQTEI

>member
-1 MGKSDYIYIVKDVS
+1 
-15 TSLDMTGWK
+15 
-24 LDMTGWKLD
+24 
-33 MTKTIQLTIFM
+33 M
-44 KQIRISAILA
+44 KKYLYSAALLILA
-54 CIAGMI
+54 
-60 AFAGCKS
+60 AGCAS
-67 MSPQDRLTVN
+67 LSPQDRLTVN
-77 DRKINKI
+77 DKKINKI

-205 LAARLSVEY
+205 LSARLSVEY
-214 TLGSQDAGTA
+214 TKGSQDAGTA

-232 NNQETNRGSVNVIAD
+232 NNQETDRGSVDVIAD

-253 IYLKPFEAAVKEGG
+253 IYLKPFEAAIKEGG
-267 AMCIMP
+267 AMCVMP
-273 AYNKVNGYYCSENA
+273 AYNKVNGFYCSENA

-363 IEPVP
+363 IDPVP
-368 EDVANTVMTS
+368 EDVANKLMTS

-398 NEAGNLPV
+398 NEAGNLPI

-445 SKRAAEAGIEV
+445 QARAEKAGVEV
-456 TYAPGYKNYQ
+456 VYAPGYKNYQ
-466 MRMAWG
+466 MRMGWG
-472 RPGAGGPV
+472 RPSAGPV
-480 DPLIA
+480 NPLVA
-485 NSPDEP
+485 NSIDEP

-532 PCGQNDVIKA
+532 PCGQNEVIKA

-562 RALEPYSPAI
+562 RYLEPYSPAI

-611 PAYAMGNFPG
+611 PAYATGSFPG
-621 NNTGEDLFT
+621 EGSGEDLFT

-643 QIMEYIANL
+643 QIQEYIASL
-652 PEPVSEYTE
+652 PDPVSEYRE
-661 GIFVGYRWFET
+661 GILVGYRWYDT
-672 KEVPVMYAFG
+672 KDVPVMYAFG
-682 HGLSYVDFEYG
+682 HGLSYVEFEYG
-693 PLTCRQ
+693 PLTCKQ
-699 KKDKF
+699 KKDKIQ
-704 VVTFDVKNLGTME
+704 VSFDLKNLGDME
-717 ADEVTQLYV
+717 ADEVAQLYV
-726 KRLDSKVERPLKE
+726 KRLDSKVERAEKE
-739 LEAFDRVTLKG
+739 LEAFERVALKA
-750 GETKKV
+750 GETKNV
-756 TLEFPISELAHWDNG
+756 TLEFPLSELAHWDNE

-777 EPGKLEILVGSASDD
+777 EPGKIEILVGSASND
-792 IRQSITTEI
+792 IRQSIHTEI

>member
-1 MGKSDYIYIVKDVS
+1 MKKYLYSAALLIMAAGC
-15 TSLDMTGWK
+15 TSL
-24 LDMTGWKLD
+24 
-33 MTKTIQLTIFM
+33 
-44 KQIRISAILA
+44 
-54 CIAGMI
+54 
-60 AFAGCKS
+60 
-67 MSPQDRLTVN
+67 SPQDRLTVN
-77 DRKINKI
+77 DKKINKI

-103 SSEGVPRLGIQD
+103 SSEGVPRLGIHD

-205 LAARLSVEY
+205 LSARLSVEY
-214 TLGSQDAGTA
+214 TKGSQDAGTA

-232 NNQETNRGSVNVIAD
+232 NNQETDRGSVNVIAD

-253 IYLKPFEAAVKEGG
+253 IYLKPFEAAIKEGG
-267 AMCIMP
+267 AMCVMP
-273 AYNKVNGYYCSENA
+273 AYNKVNGFYCSENA

-368 EDVANTVMTS
+368 EDVANTIMTS

-398 NEAGNLPV
+398 NEAGNLPI

-445 SKRAAEAGIEV
+445 QARAEKAGVEV
-456 TYAPGYKNYQ
+456 VYAPGYKNYQ
-466 MRMAWG
+466 MRMGWG
-472 RPGAGGPV
+472 RPSAGPV
-480 DPLIA
+480 NPLVA
-485 NSPDEP
+485 NSIDEP

-532 PCGQNDVIKA
+532 PCGQNEVIKA

-562 RALEPYSPAI
+562 RYLEPYSPAI

-611 PAYAMGNFPG
+611 PAYATGSFPG
-621 NNTGEDLFT
+621 EGSGEDLFT

-643 QIMEYIANL
+643 QIQEYIASL
-652 PEPVSEYTE
+652 PDPVSEYRE
-661 GIFVGYRWFET
+661 GILVGYRWYDT
-672 KEVPVMYAFG
+672 KDVPVMYAFG
-682 HGLSYVDFEYG
+682 HGLSYVEFEYG
-693 PLTCRQ
+693 ALTCKQ
-699 KKDKF
+699 KKDKIQ
-704 VVTFDVKNLGTME
+704 VSFDLKNLGDME
-717 ADEVTQLYV
+717 ADEVAQLYV
-726 KRLDSKVERPLKE
+726 KRLDSKVERAEKE
-739 LEAFDRVTLKG
+739 LEAFERVALKA
-750 GETKKV
+750 GETKNV
-756 TLEFPISELAHWDNG
+756 TLEFPLSELAHWDNE

-777 EPGKLEILVGSASDD
+777 EPGKIEILVGSASND
-792 IRQSITTEI
+792 IRQSIQTEI

>member
-1 MGKSDYIYIVKDVS
+1 
-15 TSLDMTGWK
+15 
-24 LDMTGWKLD
+24 
-33 MTKTIQLTIFM
+33 M
-44 KQIRISAILA
+44 KKHPIILA
-54 CIAGMI
+54 
-60 AFAGCKS
+60 FAALTLVCCGQRA

-77 DRKINKI
+77 DKKINEI
-84 IAQMTLEEK
+84 IAQMSLEEK

-130 DGFRSL
+130 DGFRPL

-205 LAARLSVEY
+205 LSARLSVEY
-214 TLGSQDAGTA
+214 TKGSQEVGTA

-232 NNQETNRGSVNVIAD
+232 NNQETDRGSVNVIAD

-287 HLNNEILRDE
+287 HLLNEILRDE

-340 RNGALDEAVVDAKV
+340 RNGALEEAVVDAKV

-378 QPETQKIAYEI
+378 QPETQQIAYEI

-398 NEAGNLPV
+398 NETGNLPI

-445 SKRAAEAGIEV
+445 QKRAAEAGIEV
-456 TYAPGYKNYQ
+456 VYAPGYKNYV
-466 MRMAWG
+466 MRMGWG
-472 RPGAGGPV
+472 RPSAGPV
-480 DPLIA
+480 DPLVA
-485 NSPDEP
+485 NSTDEP

-519 IETEGSDRKNIDL
+519 IETEGSDRQNIDL
-532 PCGQNDVIKA
+532 PNGQNEVVKA

-549 VATVLISGGPTDL
+549 LATVLISGGPTDL
-562 RALEPYSPAI
+562 RFLAPYSPAI

-611 PAYAMGNFPG
+611 PAYALGTFPDKNSG
-621 NNTGEDLFT
+621 GDLFT

-638 GYTRE
+638 GLSRDE
-643 QIMEYIANL
+643 IEAYIASL
-652 PEPVSEYTE
+652 PDPESRYSE
-661 GIFVGYRWFET
+661 GILVGYRWYDT

-693 PLTCRQ
+693 ALTC
-699 KKDKF
+699 KKTKETVKVSF
-704 VVTFDVKNLGTME
+704 TVKNLGNME

-726 KRLDSKVERPLKE
+726 KRIGSKVERPVKE
-739 LEAFDRVTLKG
+739 LEAFDRVTLKA
-750 GETKKV
+750 GEKKKV
-756 TLEFPISELAHWDNG
+756 TLEFPVSELAHWDMESNA
-771 TNGWVL
+771 WVV
-777 EPGKLEILVGSASDD
+777 EPGKLEILVGSGSDD
-792 IRQSITTEI
+792 IRQTIQMEI

>member
-1 MGKSDYIYIVKDVS
+1 MKKVF
-15 TSLDMTGWK
+15 
-24 LDMTGWKLD
+24 
-33 MTKTIQLTIFM
+33 QL
-44 KQIRISAILA
+44 AALA
-54 CIAGMI
+54 LVV
-60 AFAGCKS
+60 AGCGCG

-77 DRKINKI
+77 DKKINEI

-130 DGFRSL
+130 DGFRPL

-151 LAATWSKEMAYKN
+151 LAATWSKEMARKN

-214 TLGSQDAGTA
+214 TIGSQEAGTA

-232 NNQETNRGSVNVIAD
+232 NNQETDRGSVNVIAD

-253 IYLKPFEAAVKEGG
+253 IYLKPFEAAIKEGG
-267 AMCIMP
+267 AMCVMP

-287 HLNNEILRDE
+287 HLNNEILRGE

-340 RNGALDEAVVDAKV
+340 RNGALPESVVDDKV

-368 EDVANTVMTS
+368 EDVANTIMTS
-378 QPETQKIAYEI
+378 QPETQQVAYEI

-398 NEAGNLPV
+398 NEGNLPIS
-406 AKDVKKIAVIG
+406 KEVKKIAVIG

-445 SKRAAEAGIEV
+445 QKRAAEAGVEV
-456 TYAPGYKNYQ
+456 AYAPGYKNYK
-466 MRMAWG
+466 MRMGWG
-472 RPGAGGPV
+472 RPVAGPV
-480 DPLIA
+480 DPLTA
-485 NSPDEP
+485 NSTDEP
-491 ADPALLAEAV
+491 ADPTLLAEAV

-532 PCGQNDVIKA
+532 PCGQNEVIKA

-562 RALEPYSPAI
+562 RFLEPYSPAI

-582 GTALAEVLF
+582 GTALSEVLF

-601 FTFPLKLEDS
+601 FTFPKKLEDS
-611 PAYAMGNFPG
+611 PAYALGNFG
-621 NNTGEDLFT
+621 QNASEDLFT

-643 QIMEYIANL
+643 QIQEYIANL
-652 PEPVSEYTE
+652 PDPVSEYKE
-661 GIFVGYRWFET
+661 GILVGYRWYDT
-672 KEVPVMYAFG
+672 KDVPVMYAFG

-693 PLTCRQ
+693 PLACRQ

-704 VVTFDVKNLGTME
+704 MVTFNLKNAGDME
-717 ADEVTQLYV
+717 ADEVVQLYV
-726 KRLDSKVERPLKE
+726 RRKDSKIERPLKE
-739 LEAFDRVTLKG
+739 LEAFDRIALKA

-756 TLEFPISELAHWDNG
+756 TLEFPASELAHWDTD
-771 TNGWVL
+771 TNDWVL
-777 EPGKLEILVGSASDD
+777 EPGKIEILVGSASDD
-792 IRQSITTEI
+792 IRQTIETEIRL

>member
-1 MGKSDYIYIVKDVS
+1 MKKVF
-15 TSLDMTGWK
+15 
-24 LDMTGWKLD
+24 
-33 MTKTIQLTIFM
+33 QL
-44 KQIRISAILA
+44 AALA
-54 CIAGMI
+54 LVV
-60 AFAGCKS
+60 AGCGCG

-77 DRKINKI
+77 DKKINEI

-130 DGFRSL
+130 DGFRPL

-151 LAATWSKEMAYKN
+151 LAATWSKEMARKN

-214 TLGSQDAGTA
+214 TIGSQEAGTA

-232 NNQETNRGSVNVIAD
+232 NNQETDRGSVNVIAD

-253 IYLKPFEAAVKEGG
+253 IYLKPFEAAIKEGG
-267 AMCIMP
+267 AMCVMP

-287 HLNNEILRDE
+287 HLNNEILRGE

-340 RNGALDEAVVDAKV
+340 RNGALPESVVDDKV

-368 EDVANTVMTS
+368 EDVANTIMTS
-378 QPETQKIAYEI
+378 QPETQQVAYEI

-398 NEAGNLPV
+398 NEGNLPIS
-406 AKDVKKIAVIG
+406 KEVKKIAVIG

-445 SKRAAEAGIEV
+445 QKRAAEAGVEV
-456 TYAPGYKNYQ
+456 AYAPGYKNYK
-466 MRMAWG
+466 MRMGWG
-472 RPGAGGPV
+472 RPVAGPV
-480 DPLIA
+480 DPLTA
-485 NSPDEP
+485 NSTDEP
-491 ADPALLAEAV
+491 ADPTLLAEAV

-532 PCGQNDVIKA
+532 PCGQNEVIKA

-562 RALEPYSPAI
+562 RFLEPYSPAI

-601 FTFPLKLEDS
+601 FTFPKKLEDS
-611 PAYAMGNFPG
+611 PAYALGNFG
-621 NNTGEDLFT
+621 QNASEDLFT

-643 QIMEYIANL
+643 QIQEYIANL
-652 PEPVSEYTE
+652 PDPVSEYKE
-661 GIFVGYRWFET
+661 GILVGYRWYDT
-672 KEVPVMYAFG
+672 KDVPVMYAFG

-693 PLTCRQ
+693 PLACRQ

-704 VVTFDVKNLGTME
+704 MVTFNLKNAGDME
-717 ADEVTQLYV
+717 ADEVVQLYV
-726 KRLDSKVERPLKE
+726 RRKDSKVERPLKE
-739 LEAFDRVTLKG
+739 LEAFDRIALKA

-756 TLEFPISELAHWDNG
+756 TLEFPASELAHWDTD
-771 TNGWVL
+771 TNDWVL
-777 EPGKLEILVGSASDD
+777 EPGKIEILVGSASDD
-792 IRQSITTEI
+792 IRQTIETEIRL

>member
-1 MGKSDYIYIVKDVS
+1 
-15 TSLDMTGWK
+15 
-24 LDMTGWKLD
+24 
-33 MTKTIQLTIFM
+33 M
-44 KQIRISAILA
+44 KKYLYSAALLILA
-54 CIAGMI
+54 
-60 AFAGCKS
+60 AGCAS
-67 MSPQDRLTVN
+67 LSPQDRLTVN
-77 DRKINKI
+77 DKKINKI

-205 LAARLSVEY
+205 LSARLSVEY
-214 TLGSQDAGTA
+214 TKGSQDAGTA

-232 NNQETNRGSVNVIAD
+232 NNQETDRGSVDVIAD

-253 IYLKPFEAAVKEGG
+253 IYLKPFEAAIKEGG
-267 AMCIMP
+267 AMCVMP
-273 AYNKVNGYYCSENA
+273 AYNKVNGFYCSENA

-363 IEPVP
+363 IDPVP
-368 EDVANTVMTS
+368 EDVANTIMTS

-398 NEAGNLPV
+398 NEAGTLPI

-445 SKRAAEAGIEV
+445 QARAEKAGVEV
-456 TYAPGYKNYQ
+456 VYAPGYKNYQ
-466 MRMAWG
+466 MRMGWG
-472 RPGAGGPV
+472 RPSAGPV
-480 DPLIA
+480 NPLVA
-485 NSPDEP
+485 NSIDEP

-532 PCGQNDVIKA
+532 PCGQNEVIKA

-549 VATVLISGGPTDL
+549 GATVLISGGPTGL
-562 RALEPYSPAI
+562 RDREPYAPAI
-572 VQGWWNGLEG
+572 VQGWGNGLEG

-611 PAYAMGNFPG
+611 PAYATGSFPG
-621 NNTGEDLFT
+621 EGSGEDLFT

-643 QIMEYIANL
+643 QIQEYIASL
-652 PEPVSEYTE
+652 PDPVSEYRE
-661 GIFVGYRWFET
+661 GILVGYRWYDT
-672 KEVPVMYAFG
+672 KDVPGMYASG
-682 HGLSYVDFEYG
+682 HGISYVEFEYADHK
-693 PLTCRQ
+693 CNQ
-699 KKDKF
+699 KKDKIQ
-704 VVTFDVKNLGTME
+704 VSFDLKNLGDME
-717 ADEVTQLYV
+717 ADEVAQLYV
-726 KRLDSKVERPLKE
+726 KRLDSKVERAEKE
-739 LEAFDRVTLKG
+739 LEAFERVALKA
-750 GETKKV
+750 GETKNV
-756 TLEFPISELAHWDNG
+756 TLEFPLSELAHWDNE

-777 EPGKLEILVGSASDD
+777 EPGKIEILVGSASND
-792 IRQSITTEI
+792 IRQSIQTEI